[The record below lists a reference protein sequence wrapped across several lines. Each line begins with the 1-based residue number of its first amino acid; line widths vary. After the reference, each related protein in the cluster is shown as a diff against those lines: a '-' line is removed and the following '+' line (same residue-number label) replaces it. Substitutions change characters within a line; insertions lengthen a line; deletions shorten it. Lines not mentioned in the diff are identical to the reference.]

1 MRSQKIIHM
10 YIGKE
15 TQKERTENR
24 KTEILT
30 NTMTAN
36 FKNTYSKIQ
45 SFQLHQ
51 DISPKDV

>member
-1 MRSQKIIHM
+1 MRTQKILHM
-10 YIGKE
+10 YIGKGI
-15 TQKERTENR
+15 QRERIENR
-24 KTEILT
+24 KTEILK

-45 SFQLHQ
+45 SLQMHR